1 MNNFLTR
8 TLTGL
13 FIVLI
18 IVGSVLFSSISYFVL
33 FLLIL
38 IVGLFEFYGLAKLAR
53 IRPQKYVGVMI
64 GILIFTV
71 NFLFAIDFISNEF
84 FFIFIPLLL
93 IVFINELYVNNRR
106 PFSNIAYTYLGIIYI
121 ALPLSLWNFMVM
133 QTGDLPEDMVQT
145 RAIFDPINFMLQPSY
160 KIHYQPGILL
170 GFFLLTW
177 ANDTGAYLIGVP
189 FGRRKLFK
197 RISPK
202 KTWEG
207 FFGGAII
214 TLMAAYPVFLIF
226 PDLTFINW
234 LVIGAI
240 IIVMGT
246 FGDLVESMYKRSL
259 GVKDT
264 GKILPGHGGILDR
277 FDTLLLSSPVVFT
290 YLELIK

>member
-1 MNNFLTR
+1 LNNFLTR